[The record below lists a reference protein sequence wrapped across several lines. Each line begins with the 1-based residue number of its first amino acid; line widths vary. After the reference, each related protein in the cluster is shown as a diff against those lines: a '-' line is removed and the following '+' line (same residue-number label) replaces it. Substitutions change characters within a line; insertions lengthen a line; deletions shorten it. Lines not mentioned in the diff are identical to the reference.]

1 MQGTRK
7 LCKKYMSQCKMPK
20 CIKENRF
27 CGLQQARYLPCKCKC
42 KAAFHSSQESSTH
55 SWAIYF
61 LPRHQQKRKVLGYTL
76 FTADVPPVVWGGGTV
91 NTVCRLTSK
100 RRLRTASLQHQYG
113 TLFFSDQGCLF
124 RSPKESQL
132 LLPTHSGVNL
142 RHSRRYHHDLPPV
155 HGVLFNGVAVQVD
168 RR

>member
-42 KAAFHSSQESSTH
+42 KAAFHSSQENSTH

-61 LPRHQQKRKVLGYTL
+61 LPRHQQKRTVLGYTL
-76 FTADVPPVVWGGGTV
+76 FTADVPPVVWGGDGKHSLSPNQQKKAQDRISSASIRNSV
-91 NTVCRLTSK
+91 LQRPGLLVPQSK
-100 RRLRTASLQHQYG
+100 GVTAAA
-113 TLFFSDQGCLF
+113 SDTWWRQ
-124 RSPKESQL
+124 SASQ
-132 LLPTHSGVNL
+132 SAI
-142 RHSRRYHHDLPPV
+142 SS
-155 HGVLFNGVAVQVD
+155 
-168 RR
+168 